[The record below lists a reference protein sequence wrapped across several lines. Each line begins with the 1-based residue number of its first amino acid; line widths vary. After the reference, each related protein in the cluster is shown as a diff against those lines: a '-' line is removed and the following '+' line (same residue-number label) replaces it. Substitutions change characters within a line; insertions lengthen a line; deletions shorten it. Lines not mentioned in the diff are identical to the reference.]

1 MDEREFREQP
11 VVMPQSQW
19 MLPSDRMILRRY
31 KDLDY
36 LDTILR
42 NGFRAQKAD
51 KYEELEGRASP
62 PTLDHEEENWELNG
76 VKLQNDS
83 ESNLS
88 DGLYEA
94 RKAARHNYYPSCWRM
109 GTSEDLS
116 IWEDYSGINED
127 NKRGIGFETTVGQM
141 KQHFAPNEDLHMGV
155 VWYQHREI
163 EPTPNF
169 PFYELYFFKDQQFD
183 REKEFRAIANRGG
196 NPILFI
202 DGREWTEDMLPD
214 DHPDNVY
221 LKGNL
226 DGLINRVLVA
236 PEAGSEIHEEV
247 EETLREHSVE
257 ADVVKSAL
265 DNGVTSSREYM
276 AELIGPT
283 NYSKSE
289 EFLDFS
295 AEHWLSSTDW
305 NTWSTVDVVQIN
317 QQNNRHASRTLVEL
331 YRYSGRAPDFGT
343 YGQDHLNYQVQ
354 AHRFDQNGHI
364 ETYTNEWADAFDQ

>member
-11 VVMPQSQW
+11 VVMPESQW

-83 ESNLS
+83 EPNLS

-127 NKRGIGFETTVGQM
+127 NKRGIRFETTVGQM

-155 VWYQHREI
+155 VWYQHREV

-331 YRYSGRAPDFGT
+331 YRYSGRGPDFGT